1 MIGHLRR
8 WGRARSGELLEGGDE
23 SAGLVTGMGTD
34 TGEVVRVQLY
44 GLPYD
49 CWSCGEV
56 SVPLVALA
64 LGEEPNDVEDLVICD
79 DDETLG
85 LADRLLDADVR
96 KRHRLGS
103 IRPRYTRASGTTYL
117 ANECAFCRAVFG
129 RFPLFHEALP
139 EALAT
144 GGLGSLVLLSDLL
157 VRSGSLH

>member
-8 WGRARSGELLEGGDE
+8 WGRARSEGLLEGGE
-23 SAGLVTGMGTD
+23 ERAGRGAR
-34 TGEVVRVQLY
+34 TGEVVRVLLY

-64 LGEEPNDVEDLVICD
+64 LGEEPNDVEDLIVCD

-103 IRPRYTRASGTTYL
+103 IRPRYTRTSGTTYL
-117 ANECAFCRAVFG
+117 ANECAFCRAVFR

-144 GGLGSLVLLSDLL
+144 GGIGSLVLLSDLL
-157 VRSGSLH
+157 VRSGSLR